1 MNLKLGDTRLII
13 AEARKHGLLR
23 NQLAYV
29 LATAY
34 HETAHTMK
42 PVRETLA
49 KTDAKAKEILTKAWK
64 AGKLPWVKSNYWSGG
79 YLGRGYV
86 QLTHKANYERA
97 GRELG
102 VDLVNNPS
110 LALEADIAAQII
122 VLGMRDGWFTA
133 KELADYIT
141 LQSSNFVSARR
152 IVNGTDKADL
162 IAGYARKYDDLLRAE
177 GYGVTPADKPAPK
190 PEIGIPI
197 TKPQPSTGWLAAL
210 IKVIF
215 SIFKRNTA

>member
-1 MNLKLGDTRLII
+1 MNMHLGDTRLLI
-13 AEARKHGLLR
+13 EVGRKHGLLR

-64 AGKLPWVKSNYWSGG
+64 AGKLPWVKSDYWSGG
-79 YLGRGYV
+79 YFGRGYV

-97 GRELG
+97 GREFG

-122 VLGMRDGWFTA
+122 VLGMRDGWFTG
-133 KELADYIT
+133 KELGDYIT
-141 LQSSNFVSARR
+141 LQYSNFVSARR
-152 IVNGTDKADL
+152 IVNGTDKDAL

-177 GYGVTPADKPAPK
+177 GYGVTPADKP
-190 PEIGIPI
+190 EIGIPA
-197 TKPQPSTGWLAAL
+197 TETQPPTGWLAAL
-210 IKVIF
+210 IKAIS
-215 SIFKRNTA
+215 SIFKRRTA

>member
-1 MNLKLGDTRLII
+1 MNMNLGDTRLLI
-13 AEARKHGLLR
+13 EAGRERGLLR
-23 NQLAYV
+23 NQMAYV

-64 AGKLPWVKSNYWSGG
+64 SGKLPWVKSNYWSGG
-79 YLGRGYV
+79 YFGRGYV

-122 VLGMRDGWFTA
+122 VRGMQDGWFTA

-141 LQSSNFVSARR
+141 LQYSNFVSARR
-152 IVNGTDKADL
+152 IVNGTDKANL
-162 IAGYARKYDDLLRAE
+162 IAGYARKYDDLLRSE

-190 PEIGIPI
+190 PEAGIPA
-197 TKPQPSTGWLAAL
+197 TEPQPSTGWLAKL
-210 IKVIF
+210 ITAIA